1 MVAIDANGL
10 SPIKSSQGAENP
22 NTNPR
27 NTVSITQLA
36 ITIFFNELFL
46 SFNISTNIRFLLDQ
60 SSI

>member
-27 NTVSITQLA
+27 NTVSITQPA
-36 ITIFFNELFL
+36 ITIFFNEFF
-46 SFNISTNIRFLLDQ
+46 SLLVV
-60 SSI
+60 SAMEV